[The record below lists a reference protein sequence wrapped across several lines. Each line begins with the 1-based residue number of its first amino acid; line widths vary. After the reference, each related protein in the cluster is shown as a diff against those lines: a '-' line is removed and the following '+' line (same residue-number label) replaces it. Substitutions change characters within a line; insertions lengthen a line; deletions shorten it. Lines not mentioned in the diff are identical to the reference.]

1 MHNKLHHL
9 AIKKAKLQAEAS
21 AQRDDLS
28 IHAAQWQMRLT
39 WVDRGLAATRFV
51 KNNPGMILGAGA
63 LFAMFTP
70 IKAATRGFSAV
81 ARMARPKLVWFTTHI
96 KTARLMTV
104 TPKIKI

>member
-1 MHNKLHHL
+1 MHNKRHHL

-21 AQRDDLS
+21 AQRDELS
-28 IHAAQWQMRLT
+28 IQAAQWQMRLT

-70 IKAATRGFSAV
+70 IKAARILLGSWA
-81 ARMARPKLVWFTTHI
+81 ALKGMRNISRLFT
-96 KTARLMTV
+96 KD
-104 TPKIKI
+104 

>member
-21 AQRDDLS
+21 AQREDLS

-51 KNNPGMILGAGA
+51 KNNPGMVLGAGA
-63 LFAMFTP
+63 LFAVFTP
-70 IKAATRGFSAV
+70 MKAARILLGAWAALKGARNISGLFS
-81 ARMARPKLVWFTTHI
+81 KD
-96 KTARLMTV
+96 
-104 TPKIKI
+104 

>member
-1 MHNKLHHL
+1 MNQKLRHL

-21 AQRDDLS
+21 AHRDDLS

-70 IKAATRGFSAV
+70 IKAARILLGSWAALKGMRNISGLLT
-81 ARMARPKLVWFTTHI
+81 KD
-96 KTARLMTV
+96 
-104 TPKIKI
+104 

>member
-1 MHNKLHHL
+1 MHNKRHHL

-21 AQRDDLS
+21 AHRDDLS

-39 WVDRGLAATRFV
+39 WLDRGLAATRFV

-70 IKAATRGFSAV
+70 IKAARILLGSWAALKGMRNISGLLT
-81 ARMARPKLVWFTTHI
+81 KD
-96 KTARLMTV
+96 
-104 TPKIKI
+104 

>member
-21 AQRDDLS
+21 AQREDLS

-39 WVDRGLAATRFV
+39 WMDRGLAATRFV

-70 IKAATRGFSAV
+70 IKAARILLGSWA
-81 ARMARPKLVWFTTHI
+81 ALKGMRNISGLFT
-96 KTARLMTV
+96 KD
-104 TPKIKI
+104 

>member
-1 MHNKLHHL
+1 MSSMSTKLHHL

-21 AQRDDLS
+21 AQRAALS
-28 IHAAQWQMRLT
+28 AHAAQWQIRLT

-70 IKAATRGFSAV
+70 IKAARILLGAWAALKGMRNISG
-81 ARMARPKLVWFTTHI
+81 LFT
-96 KTARLMTV
+96 KD
-104 TPKIKI
+104 

>member
-1 MHNKLHHL
+1 MHNKRHHL

-21 AQRDDLS
+21 AQREELS
-28 IHAAQWQMRLT
+28 AHAAQWQVRLT

-70 IKAATRGFSAV
+70 IKAARILLGSWAALKGMRNISELFS
-81 ARMARPKLVWFTTHI
+81 KD
-96 KTARLMTV
+96 
-104 TPKIKI
+104 